1 MGNVFCNLA
10 RVETIIE
17 KGRINIEKER
27 NFHGEV
33 FTSIKTLNNN
43 FSITEQRIA
52 NYLLEYPHQFI
63 RQSITEVAEACR
75 CAEASIFRFSKR
87 LGFEGFQSLKIAL
100 ASAAVERTA
109 NIKEDV
115 EEEDSLALI
124 ARKVFRAN
132 INAIEDT
139 LRLLDWTLLEQAV
152 GLITQARRVEF
163 YGCGGSAVLAQDA
176 YHKFLR
182 TGIQCSAVTDSHLQ
196 VMSAVLLTEE
206 DLVVAISHSG
216 TNKDIYEAV
225 TEARNRGAKVISVT
239 DYNKTPLSKVST
251 VCFVASSIESQ
262 FRTEAMAARFAQLSI
277 LDTLYVGVAMKREQE
292 TLENLAQIR
301 RVIAKKRF

>member
-1 MGNVFCNLA
+1 MKRGGA
-10 RVETIIE
+10 EIKQE
-17 KGRINIEKER
+17 
-27 NFHGEV
+27 HYPGEV
-33 FTSIKTLNNN
+33 FSSLKALSNK

-52 NYLLEYPHQFI
+52 NYLLEHPHQFI

-87 LGFEGFQSLKIAL
+87 LGFDGFQALKIAL
-100 ASAAVERTA
+100 ASAAIEPTA

-115 EEEDSLALI
+115 DEEDSLALI

-132 INAIEDT
+132 TNAIEDT
-139 LRLLDWTLLEQAV
+139 LRLLDPASLEQAV
-152 GLITQARRVEF
+152 ELLAQARRVEF
-163 YGCGGSAVLAQDA
+163 YGCGGSAVLALDA

-196 VMSAVLLTEE
+196 VMSAVLLNEK

-216 TNKDIYEAV
+216 TNKDVYEAV
-225 TEARNRGAKVISVT
+225 KEARDRGAKVISVT
-239 DYNKTPLSKVST
+239 DYNKTPLGKMST
-251 VCFVASSIESQ
+251 VCFVASSVESQ